1 VVRMFVRHT
10 VADYDTWRQVYD
22 SAGEM
27 QEAAGVRGKGVYQS
41 LDDPRDIT
49 VWHDFDD
56 LETAQA
62 FAGAADLGER
72 MTAAGVQGEPEVWLT
87 QEV

>member
-1 VVRMFVRHT
+1 MVRMFVRHT

-27 QEAAGVRGKGVYQS
+27 QEAAGVRGKGVFQS
-41 LDDPRDIT
+41 VDDPTDIT

-56 LETAQA
+56 LAAAEA
-62 FAGAADLGER
+62 FAGAADVRET
-72 MTAAGVQGEPEVWLT
+72 MVASGVRGEPEVWLT
-87 QEV
+87 REV